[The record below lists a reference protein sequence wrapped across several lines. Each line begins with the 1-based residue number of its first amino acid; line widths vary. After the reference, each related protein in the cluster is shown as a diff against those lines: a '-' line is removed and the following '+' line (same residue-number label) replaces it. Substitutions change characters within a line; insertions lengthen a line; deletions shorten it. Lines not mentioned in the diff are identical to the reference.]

1 MWDSG
6 RMKNPEADMT
16 FSALYYRASDMR
28 FDRARTIGRAILR
41 FLGCCV
47 VLIAFLVMGSDGPY
61 FPWANFSGTA
71 VLAVTAWICN
81 RREQRAGK

>member
-1 MWDSG
+1 MWESG
-6 RMKNPEADMT
+6 RMKHLEADMPL
-16 FSALYYRASDMR
+16 SAIYDRAFVMR

-61 FPWANFSGTA
+61 FPWANFSGAA

-81 RREQRAGK
+81 LREQRAGK